1 MLGQEILTKTFLSQK
16 WLDKSGFNMDNK
28 RKAISALISAI
39 LLTTTIAGIL
49 FYYNG
54 IIESKDS
61 QIALLNDEIKNLND
75 EMINLHSQIANLTGQ
90 LSNLRG
96 QITNLTSA
104 NLVASLTI
112 KEYPYDEVQP
122 PSAPYNALV
131 IAGSVINSGEGTA
144 YNAGLHVAA
153 FDNATVVINITV
165 PLGDGVFGTDSGS
178 QAYVDKYFSGSSPKL
193 GLLYSGQT
201 ASITVLEIF
210 HAGNATDWTVTP
222 VWTNSP

>member
-1 MLGQEILTKTFLSQK
+1 
-16 WLDKSGFNMDNK
+16 MDHK
-28 RKAISALISAI
+28 RKAISALISAM
-39 LLTTTIAGIL
+39 LLVTAIAGIL
-49 FYYNG
+49 FYYSG

-61 QIALLNDEIKNLND
+61 QIALLNDEIKTLND
-75 EMINLHSQIANLTGQ
+75 EMMNLHSQIANLTGQ

-104 NLVASLTI
+104 NLVTSLTI

-122 PSAPYNALV
+122 SSAPYNALV

-144 YNAGLHVAA
+144 YNAGLNVAA
-153 FDNATVVINITV
+153 FNNATVVINMTV

-178 QAYVDKYFSGSSPKL
+178 QAYVDKYFGSSSTKL

-210 HAGNATDWTVTP
+210 HEGNATDWIVTP